1 MIGMDLR
8 SDTKYYN
15 NIYKGTKNYSS
26 AHFEFPQLQVYGKQS
41 GYEYLKTTLT
51 YRFIKSISQMMIKI
65 LIKNY
70 WEMRRT

>member
-26 AHFEFPQLQVYGKQS
+26 AHFEPTPRYMGSRVV
-41 GYEYLKTTLT
+41 T
-51 YRFIKSISQMMIKI
+51 SI
-65 LIKNY
+65 
-70 WEMRRT
+70 